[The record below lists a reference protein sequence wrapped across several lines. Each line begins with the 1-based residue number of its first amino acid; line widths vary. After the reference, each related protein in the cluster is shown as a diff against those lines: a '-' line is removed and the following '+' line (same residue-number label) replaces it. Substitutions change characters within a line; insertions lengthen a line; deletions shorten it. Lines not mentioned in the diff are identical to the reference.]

1 MEGKCFFP
9 LADGEDDVRH
19 AVHFDHG
26 CSLGLEPYR
35 LRGSRRLDQGPKGRV
50 ERPSLHDKPL
60 IVETRSL
67 HSALRAPVETTGIM
81 AMHHLLAQNLV
92 IRSISV
98 GIIPAGK
105 SCPQPGQV

>member
-1 MEGKCFFP
+1 MEGKRFFP

-60 IVETRSL
+60 IVERRSL
-67 HSALRAPVETTGIM
+67 RSALRAPVETTATPQSMTQYSCGCSIVSSS
-81 AMHHLLAQNLV
+81 LV
-92 IRSISV
+92 
-98 GIIPAGK
+98 
-105 SCPQPGQV
+105 SCGCALCRW